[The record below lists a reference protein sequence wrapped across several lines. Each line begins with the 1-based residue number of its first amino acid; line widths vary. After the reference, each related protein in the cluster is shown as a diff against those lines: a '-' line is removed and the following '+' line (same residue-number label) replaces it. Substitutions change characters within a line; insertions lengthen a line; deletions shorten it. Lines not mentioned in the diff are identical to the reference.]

1 MTPYEERDDQQEP
14 SKEELLDQIL
24 PDEGPLEQPPEW
36 LPVAPEMTEQ
46 ELDQQLAIAEGQA
59 AEQGLTLAEVQ
70 MYQFGDDP
78 QAHEWDLVLDDN
90 EQPVAQPRTL
100 TTEERRERDL
110 AKIKAMLAEQ
120 PDEFLEK
127 LREESK
133 VTPVNY
139 VIQSLVPERSV
150 GFLVGE
156 SGAKKTFAA
165 LQMALCVATGIDFCG
180 LPVRQGSVLYF
191 APEDANGV
199 RERYAGWKYKRNK
212 NKDLPNFFILGQQ
225 VPLHNLEMLKR
236 FAGKVLASPFFE
248 LDDNRPALIVIDT
261 YSANSAGQKVG
272 QEPIVDKESGKII
285 GWKGGTDFNENDNNV
300 AAAIMTNAAALA
312 EMLCCAVMIIH
323 HTGKDVTRGA
333 RGASALYAN
342 SGFEITVKKAK
353 DRALFIIEHTKAK
366 GCALLP
372 PRAIRTEKCPLP
384 PELVKAKRAALARM
398 KPIRPEAQTNPAA
411 WEVGDNMGTLVVINK
426 LEPVPTDKDEAEEK
440 AAAGAAAKRTKKEQN
455 AIRLCAAVHEWNDKR
470 KATKRGPKIDKG
482 MLSDWARNTAEPT
495 MTRTDFFHAF
505 EHATKTMGII
515 KVAGDETLTATKEAA
530 PLLGG
535 IRDQKPLDTDWKP
548 TSGNDDLDDF

>member
-1 MTPYEERDDQQEP
+1 MTPYDERDDQQEP
-14 SKEELLDQIL
+14 SREELIEQLLPGDAPLD
-24 PDEGPLEQPPEW
+24 QPPEW
-36 LPVAPEMTEQ
+36 LPDTPEISEA
-46 ELDQQLAIAEGQA
+46 ELAQQMAIDADNA
-59 AEQGLTLAEVQ
+59 AAQGLTLAEIQ
-70 MYQFGDDP
+70 MYQFGDNP

-90 EQPVAQPRTL
+90 EQPVALPRTL
-100 TTEERRERDL
+100 TTEERRERDR
-110 AKIKAMLAEQ
+110 AKIAAMLAEQ

-199 RERYAGWKYKRNK
+199 RERYAGWKYNRN
-212 NKDLPNFFILGQQ
+212 NNQDLPNFFILGQQ
-225 VPLHNLEMLKR
+225 VPLHNAETLQR
-236 FAGKVLASPFFE
+236 FAGKVLASPFFGV
-248 LDDNRPALIVIDT
+248 DGNKPALVVIDT

-272 QEPIVDKESGKII
+272 QEPIVDKETGKIT

-300 AAAIMTNAAALA
+300 AAAIMTNAASLA
-312 EMLCCAVMIIH
+312 EMLECAVMIIH

-353 DRALFIIEHTKAK
+353 DRELFIIEHTKAK

-372 PRAIRTEKCPLP
+372 PRAIRTKAVKLP
-384 PELVKAKRAALARM
+384 PELVKAKREALARM
-398 KPIRPEAQTNPAA
+398 KPVRPEAQSNPAA
-411 WEVGDNMGTLVVINK
+411 WEIGDNMGTLIVINA
-426 LEPVPTDKDEAEEK
+426 LEPVPTDKDDDGEK
-440 AAAGAAAKRTKKEQN
+440 ASAAANVKRTKKEEN
-455 AIRLCAAVHEWNDKR
+455 AIRLCQFVHEFNDQR
-470 KATKRGPKIDKG
+470 KAKKRGPKLDKG
-482 MLSDWARNTAEPT
+482 MLSEWARTSAEPT

-515 KVAGDETLTATKEAA
+515 KVAGDETLTATKESR

-535 IRDQKPLDTDWKP
+535 IRDQRPLETDWKP
-548 TSGNDDLDDF
+548 SAGSDDLEDF